1 MTRRV
6 RGRFWFLAMAV
17 FTLAAASACASS
29 GATVQNDDRR
39 SATVVVENANF
50 QDVNVYALRGGQRM
64 RLGTVT
70 GNTTRTLTVPRT
82 LVGSGVV
89 VRFLADFIGSTR
101 APVSQEVMIWPGDSV
116 ELLIPA
122 T

>member
-1 MTRRV
+1 MIIRTFTPSRAF
-6 RGRFWFLAMAV
+6 GLALII
-17 FTLAAASACASS
+17 LATAGACISP
-29 GATVQNDDRR
+29 GARMEGDDRR
-39 SATVVVENANF
+39 AATVVVENGNF
-50 QDVNVYALRGGQRM
+50 QDVNVYAVHGCQRI

-70 GNTTRTLTVPRT
+70 GNTTRTLNVPRT
-82 LVGSGVV
+82 LVGSGVL

-101 APVSQEVMIWPGDSV
+101 APVSQELMIWPGDSV